1 MDHPAC
7 HHPPNGITN
16 RFMDSSNPTAVD
28 KIFNAHILIL
38 HGEEEMA
45 IQLVLQQLIAEY
57 TRDGMADLNLSRLD
71 GKTVARNDLHN
82 HLHLLPFGVEKR
94 LVILENPLSL
104 AKNKE
109 EQENFI
115 QLLDTLPPTTR
126 LVMIILDEWIRVQKK
141 WLWQSLKPN
150 HWLMDWLAQ
159 NTGKAILQEFR
170 LPGIQ
175 EMNVWIDT
183 EVKRQ
188 GGAIEN
194 QACRELASAFG
205 TETRLLNREIE
216 KLLIFTERKRP
227 ITVTDVRELCVPLER
242 EDIFAMMDAI
252 ALGDARTAL
261 RLLDI
266 SLQNQPEPVILTMIV
281 NHFRQLII
289 AAEMSAEGISYSEI
303 GHELNKPE
311 FVAEKLVVQS
321 RRFGIERLEEIYQRL
336 VDLDEDIKN
345 SRTSGDLALELFVAE
360 LAR

>member
-1 MDHPAC
+1 MQPASSTAMDKHSDA
-7 HHPPNGITN
+7 N
-16 RFMDSSNPTAVD
+16 
-28 KIFNAHILIL
+28 ILIL

-45 IQLVLQQLIAEY
+45 IQLVLQQLLVDFA
-57 TRDGMADLNLSRLD
+57 RDGMSDLNLSRLD
-71 GKTVARNDLHN
+71 GKTVSWNDLHN
-82 HLHLLPFGVEKR
+82 HMHLLPFGVEKR
-94 LVILENPLSL
+94 LVILENTLSL

-109 EQENFI
+109 EQEKFI
-115 QLLDTLPPTTR
+115 HLLDTLPPTTS
-126 LVMIILDEWIRVQKK
+126 LVMVIPDEWIRVQKK

-175 EMNVWIDT
+175 EMNDWIDA

-188 GGAIEN
+188 GGTIES
-194 QACRELASAFG
+194 QACRELSSAFG

-227 ITVTDVRELCVPLER
+227 ITVTDVRELCVPLDR

-289 AAEMSAEGISYSEI
+289 AAEMSAEGFSYAEI
-303 GHELNKPE
+303 GHELNRPE
-311 FVAEKLVVQS
+311 FVAKKLVLQS
-321 RRFGIERLEEIYQRL
+321 RRFKGDRLEEIYMRL
-336 VDLDEDIKN
+336 VDLDEDIKDN
-345 SRTSGDLALELFVAE
+345 RTPGDLALELFVAE